1 MARMLKILVTTGLM
15 LWVTGLLDI
24 PAAAARG
31 KQRGPREQAPMML
44 AVGETQVLDGRFI
57 KSPKIE
63 NPAIVRLIRHRKKN
77 RWILKAKRR
86 GVTYVSFS
94 HAYSPHRNAKRRVK
108 IKIIVR

>member
-1 MARMLKILVTTGLM
+1 MARMLKILVTAGLM
-15 LWVTGLLDI
+15 LWVAGLLDS
-24 PAAAARG
+24 PAATARG

>member
-15 LWVTGLLDI
+15 LWVAGLLDI
-24 PAAAARG
+24 PAAAAQG

-63 NPAIVRLIRHRKKN
+63 NPAIVKLIRHRKKN

-94 HAYSPHRNAKRRVK
+94 HAYSPHPNAKRRVK